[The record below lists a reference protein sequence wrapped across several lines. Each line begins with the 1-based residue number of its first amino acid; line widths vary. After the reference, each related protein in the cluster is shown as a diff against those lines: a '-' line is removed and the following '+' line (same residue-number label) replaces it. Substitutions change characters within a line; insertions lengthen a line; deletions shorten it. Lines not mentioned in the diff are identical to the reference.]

1 MSVLT
6 HAALPAGAKLPEN
19 TSGRLFVLKTTID
32 AAVTNVGS
40 ADVVKAFTPPANTK
54 VLEVLA
60 NVKTAEGG
68 TLTFDVGD
76 YEVADDSAEDAD
88 GFIDGANGNAVA
100 AYSSRTETLTLGE
113 GTPNTVSFSPAY
125 RAGKVYDG
133 TDYIGVL
140 INNDANAAVIVL
152 TALCVDV
159 G

>member
-32 AAVTNVGS
+32 TGKVSVDATE
-40 ADVVKAFTPPANTK
+40 VVKAFTPPPNTK
-54 VLEVLA
+54 VLEILA
-60 NVKTAEGG
+60 NVKKAEGG

-76 YEVADDSAEDAD
+76 YENADDSAEDAD
-88 GFIDGANGNAVA
+88 GFLDGVNGNAVA
-100 AYSSRTETLTLGE
+100 VYSSNDFTLVE
-113 GTPNTVSFSPAY
+113 GAPNTVAPAY
-125 RAGKVYDG
+125 SIKGKVYDG

-140 INNDANAAVIVL
+140 INNDADAAVIVL